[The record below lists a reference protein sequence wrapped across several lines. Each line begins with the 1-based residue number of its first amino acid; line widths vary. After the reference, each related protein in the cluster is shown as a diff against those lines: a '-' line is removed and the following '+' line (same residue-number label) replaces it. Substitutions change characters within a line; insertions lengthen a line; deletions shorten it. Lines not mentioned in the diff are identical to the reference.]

1 MEGGGALKTEKE
13 STSETPFSCSSLC
26 PRTQTAD
33 KAQVTFMPSSLAKR
47 RNEVLRILKGFFLCV
62 CVKVNA
68 INLKRSLSFKKVLKQ
83 QEGNTWKETPRGDLV
98 DYRWRLFET
107 RIEKAE
113 GSFRGPAP
121 LWQPP

>member
-1 MEGGGALKTEKE
+1 M
-13 STSETPFSCSSLC
+13 
-26 PRTQTAD
+26 
-33 KAQVTFMPSSLAKR
+33 
-47 RNEVLRILKGFFLCV
+47 CV

-83 QEGNTWKETPRGDLV
+83 QEGNTWKETPHGDLV
-98 DYRWRLFET
+98 DYRRRLFET

-113 GSFRGPAP
+113 GLFRGQAL